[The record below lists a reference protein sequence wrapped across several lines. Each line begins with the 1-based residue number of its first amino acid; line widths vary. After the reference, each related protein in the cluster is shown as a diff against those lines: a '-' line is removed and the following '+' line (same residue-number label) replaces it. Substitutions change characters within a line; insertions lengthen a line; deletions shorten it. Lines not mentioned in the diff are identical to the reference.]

1 MPHPGDRWRDDDEQ
15 LVPLFALTRG
25 RAYPSISQLN
35 LGSLVKAN
43 PSVLTDTS
51 GLEREQQ
58 HILRICRSWL
68 SVAEVAVEIRVPL
81 AVAKVQISDLVTRR
95 AMRVSTP
102 AASMA
107 AGPDRRMLETLLEGL
122 RAM

>member
-1 MPHPGDRWRDDDEQ
+1 MPHPGDGWRDDDEQ

-35 LGSLVKAN
+35 LGSLVKA
-43 PSVLTDTS
+43 TAIDTS

-95 AMRVSTP
+95 AMQVSTP